1 MLWLRFAS
9 YGQLVLEND
18 VQQQRD
24 LSVMS
29 VSLTPDLV
37 SGTTQGVG
45 PRQLPDFITL
55 SDFSSSITVQGMVVT
70 YEDVLRLIHLVEQT
84 V

>member
-1 MLWLRFAS
+1 M
-9 YGQLVLEND
+9 LEND

-45 PRQLPDFITL
+45 PRQPPDFITL

-70 YEDVLRLIHLVEQT
+70 YEDVLRLIHLVKQT